1 MVRQIITPTQALV
14 TMQLP
19 NEMIGKTIEV
29 IAFEIGDDQAWVM
42 ATTKEER
49 IKKIDEITRKTLVDL
64 SGFRF
69 NRDEANDYD
78 A

>member
-1 MVRQIITPTQALV
+1 MVRQIITPTQSLV

-19 NEMIGKTIEV
+19 DEMIGKTIEV
-29 IAFEIGDDQAWVM
+29 IAFEIGADAAWIM

-64 SGFRF
+64 SGFQF
-69 NRDEANDYD
+69 NRDEANNYD